1 MENTDYLI
9 IESLYRLASRSA
21 ITSVF
26 HARILGEMS
35 SLMPE
40 FDANIRALLLE
51 KKNPKHIGTFLSC
64 NISRV
69 PGQRSDKEIAMQ
81 TETGLDTPVS
91 QTVYYWL
98 LRWIRS
104 Y

>member
-51 KKNPKHIGTFLSC
+51 KKPQNILAPFSAAISPECQAKEVTRKLQCRLRQVWIPQSRKLFIIG
-64 NISRV
+64 
-69 PGQRSDKEIAMQ
+69 
-81 TETGLDTPVS
+81 
-91 QTVYYWL
+91 Y
-98 LRWIRS
+98 
-104 Y
+104 